1 MFRVLA
7 YRSGCG
13 PSLEICTL
21 FQRYMGSATEFD
33 MYGRSEDFPRQE
45 WSTLPQIYF
54 GGHLISDRSRM
65 SGIINFIRKHGAEWA
80 GNHVEELQERLL
92 ITKGMRV
99 KDIYKL
105 VLALEPIVKSKEY
118 SSSIAW

>member
-7 YRSGCG
+7 YSSGCG

-21 FQRYMGSATEFD
+21 FRRYMSSATEFD
-33 MYGRSEDFPRQE
+33 MYGRGEDFPRQE

-54 GGHLISDRSRM
+54 GGHLISDRARM

-80 GNHVEELQERLL
+80 GNHAEELRGFL
-92 ITKGMRV
+92 ITKGLCV

>member
-21 FQRYMGSATEFD
+21 FQRYMNSATEFT
-33 MYGRSEDFPRQE
+33 MFGRSEDFPRHE

-54 GGHLISDRSRM
+54 DGHLISDRSRM

-80 GNHVEELQERLL
+80 NTHTEELRGLL
-92 ITKGMRV
+92 ITRGMRV